1 MTLTLP
7 RAANDV
13 VGRAEI
19 QHTLAAAL
27 DAAVD
32 GRAATLVVEGEA
44 GSGKT
49 LLMQWLME
57 HAAERGV
64 LTVAARP
71 VEGEAQLPL
80 AVMTDVLRPLRGWTP
95 RLLPEQRDV
104 LEAAAGGVGEAS
116 TDRLLLAAATLALL
130 ATVAEDTPVLLVV
143 DDAHWADPTSGRAL
157 SFALRRLLADRVL
170 AVLTRRPTE
179 ELRIAGPWE
188 PLELRGLAEPDIA
201 ALIEGRTGVTPP
213 PGVVERIRDETLGNP
228 LAVSHL
234 AERLPV
240 DALAGASP
248 LPITLPLQEVA
259 RRTFAGLVRALPA
272 GTRSAL
278 TVVAAAGSAAARIAP
293 SALRVVRSGRG
304 RPRPGRGGGADH
316 RGERQRRVRP
326 PALPGDGVGGGG
338 RGGRAAGARG
348 AGRGRAGPRPATP
361 RLAPRALGARHRRGR
376 GGGRGGGG
384 RGGRAARRG
393 GGDRRHARAR
403 GHPQPARA
411 ALRPPRAR
419 LRARARRGG
428 PPRRGPRPAPAAPRR
443 RRHRRRR
450 AGRRL
455 PPARPPDA
463 VGHPARQPARG
474 RAHPRRPAA
483 PADVGHPRG
492 RGAARPQHGRAPPLR
507 RPRPCRARGDP
518 PPRRRTSPTNRA
530 AAAPAPRAPAAARAA
545 DVPAPARLPPPAPPA
560 PPSAPRA
567 AIGAVAGASAARP
580 RRR

>member
-1 MTLTLP
+1 MTLILP

-27 DAAVD
+27 DGAVD

-80 AVMTDVLRPLRGWTP
+80 AVMTDVLRPLRGWAP

-130 ATVAEDTPVLLVV
+130 AAVAEDTPVLLVV

-188 PLELRGLAEPDIA
+188 PLELRGLTEPDIA

-278 TVVAAAGSAAARIAP
+278 TVVAAAGSAAARLAP
-293 SALRVVRSGRG
+293 AALRVVDLDVADLDPAEEAGLIVGRSGSVEFGHPLYR
-304 RPRPGRGGGADH
+304 AT
-316 RGERQRRVRP
+316 
-326 PALPGDGVGGGG
+326 ALEV
-338 RGGRAAGARG
+338 
-348 AGRGRAGPRPATP
+348 AGPSAVRRAHAALAEAAREGATRSATP
-361 RLAPRALGARHRRGR
+361 GTWGCRCWAP
-376 GGGRGGGG
+376 
-384 RGGRAARRG
+384 
-393 GGDRRHARAR
+393 
-403 GHPQPARA
+403 
-411 ALRPPRAR
+411 
-419 LRARARRGG
+419 
-428 PPRRGPRPAPAAPRR
+428 
-443 RRHRRRR
+443 
-450 AGRRL
+450 
-455 PPARPPDA
+455 
-463 VGHPARQPARG
+463 
-474 RAHPRRPAA
+474 
-483 PADVGHPRG
+483 
-492 RGAARPQHGRAPPLR
+492 
-507 RPRPCRARGDP
+507 
-518 PPRRRTSPTNRA
+518 T
-530 AAAPAPRAPAAARAA
+530 
-545 DVPAPARLPPPAPPA
+545 
-560 PPSAPRA
+560 
-567 AIGAVAGASAARP
+567 RP
-580 RRR
+580 RRRSWRRRRPRRSGASVRRRPWACARSRWRSARPASGAATAASSTPCGRWSRRATTPRPVTGSSSSSTPTPSRPTCGPTRSTSLPG